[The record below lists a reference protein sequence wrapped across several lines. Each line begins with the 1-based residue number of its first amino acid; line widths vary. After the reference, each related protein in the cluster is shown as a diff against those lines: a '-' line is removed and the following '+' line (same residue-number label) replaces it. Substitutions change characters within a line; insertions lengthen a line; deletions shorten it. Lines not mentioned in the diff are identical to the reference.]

1 MKELEIFKTLGLV
14 PNISSIFLEKGKYS
28 IKINATFQI
37 NIPFNRKK
45 NPWILDEKILK
56 YLNLTITFCTNSK
69 LHSILNGGNSEWL
82 YANIRE
88 SEFIDAV
95 DYVQINK
102 KVQASYLNF
111 EAENDVKGNVILKTG
126 FTEDVVLN
134 TSSVKDLSVF
144 VAVSLDKKEL
154 SKRFNLNEGAF
165 SSIKGYCTAE
175 TFIENSQYKS
185 KKLSDISIFT
195 DKSKFSLNS
204 LDLSS
209 MANIREEISKKV
221 TRTYVSELNY
231 SIKRDGRVSGFFNV
245 DILALFK
252 DKSRISY
259 FFDKKEFLKS
269 FFASDG
275 SFFPKRITINRINE
289 LKEETLLYDGKFMS
303 EIENESCKIQKIYV
317 TRNKKLYISFLDK
330 TSNILKQTYKYKVSM
345 IFQDYS
351 ILYLRKIL
359 DKVSKLSLDTKK
371 IINLAKPSLFSSVS
385 NSFVPDF
392 YDRLKTESLSIKETI
407 LGISSVIT
415 QFVNIDSESVTNII
429 NLSNSKSHNLESLE
443 QISEVIGYIQNQI
456 ANLAQRTVQASVLD
470 IPISC
475 TFSTIVNK
483 QMHYNFRAEIIPCIE
498 EKGFPEI
505 SRSSFLER
513 VSTEINKYLGVSDI
527 ANENKVTYFSPLS
540 FANKEQFILQNDVD
554 FSKTDIYNSAL
565 IDIYYR
571 DIER

>member
-14 PNISSIFLEKGKYS
+14 PNISSVFLEKGKHS
-28 IKINATFQI
+28 TKINSTFQI
-37 NIPFNRKK
+37 NIPFNKKK

-69 LHSILNGGNSEWL
+69 LHAILNGGNSEWL
-82 YANIRE
+82 YTNIRE
-88 SEFIDAV
+88 SEFVDSV
-95 DYVQINK
+95 DYIQINK

-126 FTEDVVLN
+126 FTEDIVLN
-134 TSSVKDLSVF
+134 SSSVKDLSIF

-185 KKLSDISIFT
+185 KKLSDISIFA

-204 LDLSS
+204 LDLSVLQ
-209 MANIREEISKKV
+209 NIKEDISKKI
-221 TRTYVSELNY
+221 TRTYISELNY

-269 FFASDG
+269 FFASEG
-275 SFFPKRITINRINE
+275 SFFPKRITISRINE
-289 LKEETLLYDGKFMS
+289 LKEETLLYDGKFIS
-303 EIENESCKIQKIYV
+303 EIENESCKIQKIYI

-330 TSNILKQTYKYKVSM
+330 TSNVLKQTYKYKVSM

-371 IINLAKPSLFSSVS
+371 IINIAKPSLFSSVS

-415 QFVNIDSESVTNII
+415 QFVNIDSEAVTNIV
-429 NLSNSKSHNLESLE
+429 NLSNSKSHNFESLE

-456 ANLAQRTVQASVLD
+456 ANLAQRTIQASVLD

-527 ANENKVTYFSPLS
+527 TNENKVTYFSPLS
-540 FANKEQFILQNDVD
+540 FANKEQFILQNDID
-554 FSKTDIYNSAL
+554 FSKADIYNKAL
-565 IDIYYR
+565 VDIFFKK
-571 DIER
+571 E